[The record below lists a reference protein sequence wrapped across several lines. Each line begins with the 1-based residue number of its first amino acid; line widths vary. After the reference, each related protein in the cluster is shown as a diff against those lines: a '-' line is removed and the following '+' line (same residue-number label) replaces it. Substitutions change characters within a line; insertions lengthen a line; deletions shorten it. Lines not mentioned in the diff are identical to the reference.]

1 MNETPDDLLPEY
13 DFDYSQAQ
21 PNRFAGRGAVAVTL
35 RADVLAYLEARA
47 TAKGLPLGEMVNDML
62 KIRYRIDRGRGPVE
76 RLNVV
81 VPRFGRRASPPWP
94 LRQHPG
100 ALKTLSDE
108 TPRGDGGMLA
118 QVIPLQRQ
126 IGQSGFRPAYLSPPA
141 SAVWHPRG

>member
-35 RADVLAYLEARA
+35 RADVRAYLEARA

-100 ALKTLSDE
+100 ALK
-108 TPRGDGGMLA
+108 
-118 QVIPLQRQ
+118 
-126 IGQSGFRPAYLSPPA
+126 IGQGGFRPAYLSPPA
-141 SAVWHPRG
+141 SAVWHPRE